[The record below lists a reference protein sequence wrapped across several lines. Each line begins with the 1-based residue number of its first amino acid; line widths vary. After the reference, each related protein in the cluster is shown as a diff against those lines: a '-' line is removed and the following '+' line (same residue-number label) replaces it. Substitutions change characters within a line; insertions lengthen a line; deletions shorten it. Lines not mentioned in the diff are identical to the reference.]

1 MLIMV
6 RTRLVST
13 GLRFT
18 TVPPTLS
25 STTPG
30 ATPSPTSSSPPTT
43 LTLLYNPLIGFVS
56 TSYSASITPHLALST
71 RFGVNIYSYESDL
84 VIGGEWWIGSGRG
97 KGGFRGLV
105 PKAVKSSTIANA
117 LLSPKLMG
125 EDGVTSDLASRKSS
139 LNTSD
144 LTASTAA
151 NNVLGLEEEEM
162 AKFGRM
168 VNSKMAGGRSSSL
181 GVPAE
186 VTKGDVLV
194 ATDPDERDGV
204 LKCRVSGTGVS
215 G

>member
-1 MLIMV
+1 
-6 RTRLVST
+6 
-13 GLRFT
+13 
-18 TVPPTLS
+18 
-25 STTPG
+25 
-30 ATPSPTSSSPPTT
+30 
-43 LTLLYNPLIGFVS
+43 
-56 TSYSASITPHLALST
+56 
-71 RFGVNIYSYESDL
+71 
-84 VIGGEWWIGSGRG
+84 
-97 KGGFRGLV
+97 
-105 PKAVKSSTIANA
+105 
-117 LLSPKLMG
+117 MG